1 MTVYVVE
8 RRLIGIGPE
17 GLAAAQEAA
26 AAVSERFSR
35 SGRPLRYLRSVFI
48 PGEER
53 SLCLFEANDVATVAD
68 GNREAGL
75 PVERIVEAL
84 DLPAPQAGAAGQTP

>member
-1 MTVYVVE
+1 MAVYVVE
-8 RRLIGIGPE
+8 RTLPGINRE
-17 GLAAAQEAA
+17 GLAAAQRAA
-26 AAVSERFSR
+26 IDVSERFTQ

-53 SLCLFEANDVATVAD
+53 SLCLFEAGDADTVRA

-75 PVERIVEAL
+75 PIDRVFEAL
-84 DLPAPQAGAAGQTP
+84 DLPAPDRP